1 MRYELNVSLQF
12 NHIFCEIVHLT
23 MYHTVVALGQPP
35 PFKTRPRDR
44 KLKMKLHRSL
54 SYHSFGLLALSLLV
68 APIIEAATS
77 PVVTPPVNKK
87 PVANAG
93 LDQTVGLGASVFLN
107 GKLSVD
113 PGGKIATYQ
122 WTQIGGSKLPLVNA
136 GTAIASLQTPKRNNN
151 SKPMT
156 LTFKLTVTDA
166 KKAVASDTVVVNV
179 VTGELNDTG
188 ITSCGDA
195 IRNDRD
201 CPFVGYLG
209 QDGESGRDTSNNA
222 RGFSFTKI
230 SATGKTLPRSAGSWN
245 CVKDN
250 VTGLTWEEKT
260 DPRVTSVINK
270 VESNISGLHYE
281 GWTYTWYE
289 PVNSKNGGK
298 AGIQGGGNCNKTLSA
313 CDTAAYVKAVN
324 AAGWCG
330 AKDWRLPTKE
340 ELRSILNYSRNALYD
355 PAVESEYFP
364 SYRSRDD
371 SVIWTSSPYAG
382 NAGNAWYVSSDFG
395 YSYWAD
401 KGTEGKV
408 RLVRSG
414 Q

>member
-1 MRYELNVSLQF
+1 
-12 NHIFCEIVHLT
+12 
-23 MYHTVVALGQPP
+23 
-35 PFKTRPRDR
+35 
-44 KLKMKLHRSL
+44 MKLHRSL

-68 APIIEAATS
+68 APIIEAATP

-87 PVANAG
+87 PVAKAG
-93 LDQTVGLGASVFLN
+93 LDQTVGLGASVSLN

-113 PGGKIATYQ
+113 PGGKIVTYQ

-136 GTAIASLQTPKRNNN
+136 SSVIASLQTPKRNNN

-156 LTFKLTVTDA
+156 LIFKLTVTDA
-166 KKAVASDTVVVNV
+166 KKAAASDTVVVNV

-195 IRNDRD
+195 TINGRA

-209 QDGESGRDTSNNA
+209 QDGESGRDVTRNNNLDGY

-230 SATGKTLPRSAGSWN
+230 SAFGKTLPPSVDSWN

-340 ELRSILNYSRNALYD
+340 ELRSILNYSREGSYE
-355 PAVESEYFP
+355 PAVVREYFP
-364 SYRSRDD
+364 TYLDRDD